1 MKVKLLLVLILFAWP
16 LGAQEPEGLPRE
28 LKYRVV
34 ENFFQL
40 PDSIWLAEAVGV
52 AVRADGHIFALNRGN
67 HPVISTRLLSRNDF
81 RRLQERLNNDWK
93 FLL

>member
-40 PDSIWLAEAVGV
+40 PDSIWLSVS
-52 AVRADGHIFALNRGN
+52 RFAQMA
-67 HPVISTRLLSRNDF
+67 ISLL
-81 RRLQERLNNDWK
+81 
-93 FLL
+93 